1 LSQKGDPH
9 RYKGEKPK
17 KKNALR
23 RLEMNRKTR
32 SLLLPMIALL
42 LAVLACGPRTSQADI
57 NLAVTQTLQALAR
70 EPAEAETGGEVTGE
84 TGEESQAAEAT
95 EEPPAIEEPTDEPTA
110 TPTVE
115 HSVIPTNPGGVA
127 SFMTDRSTAALA
139 SERRAIADN
148 FDINLLERPFT
159 ANEMDYKDYLDI
171 TRAELSLN
179 GPFVYVTIY
188 LEGSAPAEAEPTYA
202 VEVDTDLDGHGDWLI
217 MGLLPSSSDWTTTG
231 VRACRDA
238 NGDVGGPTPMR
249 SDSPNSARDGYED
262 CVFDS
267 GYGIG
272 PDEAWIRRDP
282 GNADRVQIAFLFTLI
297 GSDGE
302 FLWGAWADEGV
313 KEPGWFDYHDHFTF
327 PEAGSPASNSSEY
340 PIKALA
346 MIDNTCRWGYGFV
359 PTGSEPGV
367 CYVPPTATPILN
379 GSVSGIVWRDFD
391 ADGNRESGDSGI
403 PGKTVRLYSGSCGS
417 GLIGTTSTN
426 GNGNY
431 SFSDVVPG
439 NYCVSVDFTC
449 GSCSG
454 ECASTSH
461 PRSFSVGSGENVSG
475 INFGLYLQ
483 GPC

>member
-1 LSQKGDPH
+1 MKI
-9 RYKGEKPK
+9 R
-17 KKNALR
+17 N
-23 RLEMNRKTR
+23 R
-32 SLLLPMIALL
+32 SLLLPVLAIL
-42 LAVLACGPRTSQADI
+42 LAIMACGLPSSQADI
-57 NLAVTQTLQALAR
+57 DLAVTQTLEALAR
-70 EPAEAETGGEVTGE
+70 TTGGEEVGDQPPDE
-84 TGEESQAAEAT
+84 TGDVPAAT
-95 EEPPAIEEPTDEPTA
+95 EEPAVVEEPTVEPTA

-115 HSVIPTNPGGVA
+115 HKVFPTSPGGVA

-159 ANEMDYKDYLDI
+159 SSEMNYQDYLDI
-171 TRAELSLN
+171 TRGELSLN

-188 LEGSAPAEAEPTYA
+188 LEGSAPADAEPTYG

-217 MGLLPSSSDWTTTG
+217 MGLVPPGSDWTTDG

-262 CVFDS
+262 CVFEN

-282 GNADRVQIAFLFTLI
+282 GQSDRVQIAFMFSLI

-327 PEAGSPASNSSEY
+327 PEAGSAASNSSEY

-346 MIDNTCRWGYGFV
+346 LVDNTCRWGYGFE

-367 CYVPPTATPILN
+367 CFIPPTPTPTLTPTPVPQ
-379 GSVSGIVWRDFD
+379 GSISGYVYEGYGGPGPSGTRISGVS
-391 ADGNRESGDSGI
+391 
-403 PGKTVRLYSGSCGS
+403 VRLGQGACTSSGYSSK
-417 GLIGTTSTN
+417 STN
-426 GNGNY
+426 
-431 SFSDVVPG
+431 SDGFYNFTGLPAG
-439 NYCVSVDFTC
+439 TYCVTVISSSLPPATYGWSVYYPSGFG
-449 GSCSG
+449 GSPPPNPYQEVTIAPDG
-454 ECASTSH
+454 T
-461 PRSFSVGSGENVSG
+461 VTG
-475 INFGLYLQ
+475 INFGF
-483 GPC
+483 GRNIG

>member
-1 LSQKGDPH
+1 MKI
-9 RYKGEKPK
+9 R
-17 KKNALR
+17 N
-23 RLEMNRKTR
+23 R
-32 SLLLPMIALL
+32 SLLLPVLAIL
-42 LAVLACGPRTSQADI
+42 LAIMACGLPSSQADI
-57 NLAVTQTLQALAR
+57 DLAVTQTLEALAR
-70 EPAEAETGGEVTGE
+70 ATGGEEVGDQPPDE
-84 TGEESQAAEAT
+84 TGDVPAAT
-95 EEPPAIEEPTDEPTA
+95 EEPPVVEDPAVEPTA

-115 HSVIPTNPGGVA
+115 HRVFPTSPGGVA
-127 SFMTDRSTAALA
+127 SFMTDRSTSALA

-159 ANEMDYKDYLDI
+159 SSEMNYKDYLDI
-171 TRAELSLN
+171 TRGELSLN

-188 LEGSAPAEAEPTYA
+188 LEGSAPADAEPAYG

-217 MGLLPSSSDWTTTG
+217 MGLVPPGSDWTTDG

-262 CVFDS
+262 CVFEN

-282 GNADRVQIAFLFTLI
+282 GQSDRVQIAFMFSLI

-346 MIDNTCRWGYGFV
+346 LVDNTCRWGYGFK
-359 PTGSEPGV
+359 PTGSEPGA
-367 CYVPPTATPILN
+367 CFIPPTPTPTSTPTPVPI
-379 GSVSGIVWRDFD
+379 GSISGIVFIDMNNNGVK
-391 ADGNRESGDSGI
+391 DGAESGWSGR
-403 PGKTVRLYSGSCGS
+403 TVRLRSGGCGGS
-417 GLIGTTSTN
+417 VAATTTTG
-426 GNGNY
+426 GNGSY
-431 SFSDVVPG
+431 SFTNLTEG
-439 NYCVSVDFTC
+439 NYCVEVQVTGGC
-449 GSCSG
+449 GGYFPS
-454 ECASTSH
+454 ASLSN
-461 PRSFSVGSGENVSG
+461 PRSVPLGPGQNKNNV
-475 INFGLYLQ
+475 NFGFWPYI
-483 GPC
+483 C